1 VIAGTAPSSPMTS
14 LPRARRFDWSNLALR
29 VASGFV
35 LVPTA
40 LYATLGQ
47 HQHWVPALNGRQEAL
62 PYLLM
67 VSVAVA
73 LLAIEWGGMSA
84 PGAPVR
90 VSAAVTAAVL
100 AGVFVGYGSHSVSH
114 YVLAWLAMGVGA
126 MASALIARGVAERPA
141 DAAYGVIY
149 IGPAA
154 LCLIWLRA
162 TNQGVWWTLM
172 LFACTWGA
180 DIGAFAVGSIFK
192 GPKLWPRFS
201 PNKTWSGFFG
211 GLASAMG
218 AGIAMALLPY
228 FQLSLLAAAFIGLSV
243 GLATMAGDLWESALK
258 RRFGVKDSGDI
269 IPGHG
274 GLLDRVDGL
283 MFAVV
288 VMAAARLANEIG
300 WGH

>member
-1 VIAGTAPSSPMTS
+1 MTS
-14 LPRARRFDWSNLALR
+14 LPQARHFDWSNLGLR

-47 HQHWVPALNGRQEAL
+47 HQHWVPALEGRQEGL
-62 PYLLM
+62 PYLVM
-67 VSVAVA
+67 VSVGVA

-84 PGAPVR
+84 PRSPVR
-90 VSAAVTAAVL
+90 VSAAVTVAILAVVFAGYRDDIPDHFLWAWLALPLGALAAAVL
-100 AGVFVGYGSHSVSH
+100 
-114 YVLAWLAMGVGA
+114 
-126 MASALIARGVAERPA
+126 ARGVAERPA
-141 DAAYGVIY
+141 DAAYGVAY
-149 IGPAA
+149 IAPAA
-154 LCLIWLRA
+154 LCLIWLRQ
-162 TNQGVWWTLM
+162 THQGVWWTLM

-180 DIGAFAVGSIFK
+180 DIGAFAVGSVLK

-211 GLASAMG
+211 GLVT
-218 AGIAMALLPY
+218 AMAAGTAMASLPY
-228 FQLSLLAAAFIGLSV
+228 FQLSRWAAAFIGLAV

-288 VMAAARLANEIG
+288 AMACARLANHLG